1 MAPYLAWS
9 HACKSYL
16 EKLLKLQKQIFRFMY
31 FSEQN
36 KHAIPSFIDDG
47 VLPLKF
53 SYYELLAN
61 IMFEI
66 KHRNAPSNIQDLF
79 QDISDIHFYNARS
92 SASNNFYTQSSR
104 LSIQV
109 NSFSRI
115 GTTIWNEMPVILR
128 NLSFSFSG
136 LLSLLVVF
144 IS

>member
-1 MAPYLAWS
+1 
-9 HACKSYL
+9 
-16 EKLLKLQKQIFRFMY
+16 MY

-36 KHAIPSFIDDG
+36 KHAIPSFIDNG

-66 KHRNAPSNIQDLF
+66 KHRNAPSNIRDLF
-79 QDISDIHFYNARS
+79 QDISDIHFYNAPS